1 MAVVSVRNFGA
12 VGNGTA
18 KPVGGLQLRFRAAVT
33 PPGAKP
39 PNSDE
44 EKEKAKF
51 RGSLSGIAFAADGKT
66 LFLGGDETVEEEPT
80 IELLVQQ
87 DDGSYGGHQ
96 SLKVSDFIPLP
107 DPARKDGR
115 AGEIDIEGLDVNGGC
130 LWLVGSHSCNR
141 KQPKSDE
148 AEAVKSL
155 KRLAEVEEGPNR
167 FFLGRI
173 PLAND
178 SASGAKLV
186 KQSGGLQAGR
196 VRGSGPNGHLVD
208 ELKGDE
214 HFGPFSVPFSNQKRD
229 SVRLPSKDNGL
240 DIEGLTVAGSRVF
253 IGLRGPVLRG
263 WACILEV
270 QVGAKSGD
278 ADLKLIDFGD
288 SSETGESRKYRK
300 HFIFLGGLGI
310 RDLALDGDDFLILA
324 GPTMSLDGPARV
336 FRWKEAL
343 KTISGGDT
351 IASAKANGPAKIL
364 ELAVG
369 DGNDHPEGLA
379 ILPTP
384 EGEPKKV
391 VIVYDSPA
399 PIRFIGKT
407 DITADMFALPTG

>member
-1 MAVVSVRNFGA
+1 M
-12 VGNGTA
+12 
-18 KPVGGLQLRFRAAVT
+18 
-33 PPGAKP
+33 
-39 PNSDE
+39 
-44 EKEKAKF
+44 
-51 RGSLSGIAFAADGKT
+51 
-66 LFLGGDETVEEEPT
+66 
-80 IELLVQQ
+80 
-87 DDGSYGGHQ
+87 
-96 SLKVSDFIPLP
+96 
-107 DPARKDGR
+107 
-115 AGEIDIEGLDVNGGC
+115 
-130 LWLVGSHSCNR
+130 
-141 KQPKSDE
+141 
-148 AEAVKSL
+148 
-155 KRLAEVEEGPNR
+155 
-167 FFLGRI
+167 
-173 PLAND
+173 
-178 SASGAKLV
+178 
-186 KQSGGLQAGR
+186 
-196 VRGSGPNGHLVD
+196 
-208 ELKGDE
+208 
-214 HFGPFSVPFSNQKRD
+214 
-229 SVRLPSKDNGL
+229 RLPSKDNGL

-288 SSETGESRKYRK
+288 SSETRESRKYRK

-324 GPTMSLDGPARV
+324 GPTMSLDSPARV

-351 IASAKANGPAKIL
+351 IASAKADGPAKVL

-399 PIRFIGKT
+399 PTRFIGKT
-407 DITADMFALPTG
+407 DITADMFALP